1 MHPKGWMDESGM
13 KTWFDKVWKKR
24 PEGNR
29 INKKR
34 ALLVMDSFE
43 GHKTN
48 VIKNIASNANT
59 DLAIIPGGLTSVVQ
73 PLDVCLNKPFKDRLR
88 EKWNAWMS
96 SGQFT
101 YTKGGNLKKPDY
113 SIICKWVLEAWA
125 EIPKEMIVKSFKK
138 CGISN
143 AMDGSEDDLFGQDE
157 TEENDND
164 EREILN
170 IDSDS
175 ADEYSTDESDELD
188 E

>member
-1 MHPKGWMDESGM
+1 
-13 KTWFDKVWKKR
+13 
-24 PEGNR
+24 
-29 INKKR
+29 
-34 ALLVMDSFE
+34 
-43 GHKTN
+43 
-48 VIKNIASNANT
+48 
-59 DLAIIPGGLTSVVQ
+59 
-73 PLDVCLNKPFKDRLR
+73 
-88 EKWNAWMS
+88 MS

-113 SIICKWVLEAWA
+113 SKWILEAWA

-157 TEENDND
+157 TKENDD

-170 IDSDS
+170 IDNDS